1 MINIDVTHGQI
12 IHKDGSMMQ
21 LTIDR
26 IIIIQPS
33 RFFLFIYKF
42 NMLHSWDIPYS

>member
-1 MINIDVTHGQI
+1 MINIDITHGQI

-26 IIIIQPS
+26 IIFETS
-33 RFFLFIYKF
+33 SFFLFIYKF